1 MHINIRLNQMFSQEF
16 IICNGSLRLQFNYWS
31 ATVVTEGAFQVER
44 AFQVAYIFKLSIHV

>member
-16 IICNGSLRLQFNYWS
+16 ITCNGSLRLQFIYWS

-44 AFQVAYIFKLSIHV
+44 AIQVAYIFKLSIHV

>member
-1 MHINIRLNQMFSQEF
+1 MHINIRLNQMFSQEL
-16 IICNGSLRLQFNYWS
+16 ITCNGSLRLQFNYWS